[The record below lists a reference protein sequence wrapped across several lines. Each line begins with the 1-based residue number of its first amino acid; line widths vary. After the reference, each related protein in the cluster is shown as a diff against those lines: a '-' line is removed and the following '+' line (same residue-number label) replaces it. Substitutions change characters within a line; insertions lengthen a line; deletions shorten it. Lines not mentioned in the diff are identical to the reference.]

1 MKKIPFLPMV
11 IGTVWASVSLFG
23 QVKKMCLSE
32 CIDFAIANNEHIKTA
47 RYDIDYQKQFKKAST
62 EIPKTAVVFTQ
73 GQFNSAYKYDNSF
86 AISQQI
92 PFPAVFGAHK
102 ALGRSYVKGSEYKLA
117 ATRADLIYQVNR
129 TYYSLLYHYSI
140 QHLLQ
145 KEDSIY
151 ESFAKAG
158 QLKFEQGAGSLLE
171 KTTSETKV
179 LEIKNLLLENEADIN
194 ADKIQLQT
202 LLNSE
207 KQADIMPEELT
218 AKPLSISADSA
229 NLSLHPHLLYLEQQI
244 IAGRKNKLLELY
256 KIFPDLQFGYFNLSI
271 FGPADFGEGP
281 YVLTTKD
288 RMQGFTMGLNIPLW
302 FYPQSTKIKAA
313 ELKTRVAESDYNYN
327 KDLLEGQFEES
338 YTLYL
343 KYQSSI
349 SFYKKSAL
357 INSKAIITE
366 ALKAYE
372 SKEIGYVDYL
382 TVVSN
387 ALVIESNYLNVIHQ
401 NNMAVLKLQYLLSK

>member
-1 MKKIPFLPMV
+1 MKHFAFLSL
-11 IGTVWASVSLFG
+11 WASLSLVG
-23 QVKKMCLSE
+23 QNKKLCMAD
-32 CIDFAIANNEHIKTA
+32 CIDFALSNNEHLKTA
-47 RYDIDYQKQFKKAST
+47 QYDIDYQKQFKKAST
-62 EIPKTAVVFTQ
+62 EIPKTSVVYTQ
-73 GQFNSAYKYDNSF
+73 GQFNSAYKYDNS
-86 AISQQI
+86 ITLSQQI
-92 PFPAVFGAHK
+92 PFPAVFAAHN
-102 ALGRSYVKGSEYKLA
+102 ALGRSYIKGSEYKLA
-117 ATRADLIYQVNR
+117 ATRADLIYQVKK

-158 QLKFEQGAGSLLE
+158 LVKFEQGAGSLLE

-179 LEIKNLLLENEADIN
+179 MEIKNLILENEADIN

-207 KQADIMPEELT
+207 KEEEIVEEALT
-218 AKPLSISADSA
+218 QKPLSMSTDSGSLA
-229 NLSLHPHLLYLEQQI
+229 NHPYLLYLNQQI
-244 IAGRKNKLLELY
+244 IAGRKVKQLELY
-256 KIFPDLQFGYFNLSI
+256 KIFPDLQVGYFNLSI
-271 FGPADFGEGP
+271 FGPADFGRGP
-281 YVLTTKD
+281 YVLTRSD
-288 RMQGFTMGLNIPLW
+288 RMQGFTVGVNVPLW

-313 ELKTRVAESDYNYN
+313 ELHTRIAQSEYNYN
-327 KDLLEGQFEES
+327 KDLFEGQFDES

-357 INSKAIITE
+357 INSKAIIKE
-366 ALKAYE
+366 AARAYE
-372 SKEIGYVDYL
+372 AKEIGYVDYL

-387 ALVIESNYLNVIHQ
+387 ALTIESNYLHVIHQ